1 MKKTWSFLL
10 FGLLITVMSCTPK
23 TAVVNNDALIDSLL
37 ASCSTVWSSGNAE
50 TIADYYSDD
59 AIIIFG
65 DETYSGRDSIL
76 SFCKQVAPNVKNL
89 KAARGTY
96 AIVGDLITGT
106 GMYTFDWVGA
116 DQKVYPNRGSSTLYW
131 KKNADNKWKAILQVN
146 AQANVDVK

>member
-23 TAVVNNDALIDSLL
+23 TAVVSNDALIDSLL

-50 TIADYYSDD
+50 TIADYYADD
-59 AIIIFG
+59 AIIIFE

-89 KAARGTY
+89 KAVRGTY
-96 AIVGDLITGT
+96 AFVGDLITGT

-116 DQKVYPNRGSSTLYW
+116 DQKVYPNREAAPCIGKRMQTISGRPSCRSMHRPMW
-131 KKNADNKWKAILQVN
+131 W
-146 AQANVDVK
+146 